1 MLSPVS
7 PAQIELTI
15 SAIAGYF
22 CLHLASVNHGMGT
35 SIKYLVT
42 APFDSVVPHPVAI
55 PIKPGYVEESDGI
68 QAGTI

>member
-7 PAQIELTI
+7 PAQIELVM

-42 APFDSVVPHPVAI
+42 PPFDSVEPHPVAI
-55 PIKPGYVEESDGI
+55 PIKPAYVAESDGI
-68 QAGTI
+68 QEGTM